1 MTDLLVRL
9 GDASIL
15 KNGGGILVMENGF
28 EMREGGGL
36 IPLYGLRCHHTEPR
50 SIEHIR
56 AQIHCL
62 SPHYPAK

>member
-15 KNGGGILVMENGF
+15 KNGGGGGGILVMDNGF

-36 IPLYGLRCHHTEPR
+36 YPFTDYDVITRNPAPLNIY
-50 SIEHIR
+50 EHK
-56 AQIHCL
+56 
-62 SPHYPAK
+62 YTV